1 MENELQLVD
10 DQQGRALRS
19 AQADKEMGV
28 SVNPYDNMLMIAVQ
42 AGNIDTIERM
52 MALKERHEANEAR
65 KAFTAAKA
73 AFKGE
78 ALNIVKDKYN
88 TQFKSWYSSLGNI
101 VSTVSPILSK
111 HGLSADWQIEQ
122 AGNNITVTCVL
133 SHALGHS
140 ESVPFT
146 VPPDDTGAKNE
157 IQKIKSSITYAKAV
171 TFESVCGM
179 ASTDANSDDDGN
191 ASSGPKAAEVEKTK
205 ALPIMSAKKFAN
217 ALVTVK
223 KGEYTAEEIKQWY
236 ALNADQELELLVATK
251 EAKAAQ

>member
-1 MENELQLVD
+1 MTEELQLVE
-10 DQQGRALRS
+10 DQQGAALPTVHQPQQL
-19 AQADKEMGV
+19 AAT
-28 SVNPYDNMLMIAVQ
+28 PDNMLMIAVQ
-42 AGNIDTIERM
+42 SGNIDLIERM
-52 MALKERHEANEAR
+52 VALKERMEAADAR

-78 ALNIVKDKYN
+78 ALRIVKDKYN

-122 AGNNITVTCVL
+122 AGSDITVTCVL

-146 VPPDDTGAKNE
+146 VPPDGTGAKNE

-179 ASTDANSDDDGN
+179 ASTDANMDDDGN
-191 ASSGPKAAEVEKTK
+191 ESASKAVEVEKTK
-205 ALPIMSAKKFAN
+205 ALPIMSATKFAN
-217 ALVTVK
+217 ALVAVK
-223 KGEYTAEEIKQWY
+223 KGEYTSEEIKQWY
-236 ALNADQELELLVATK
+236 VLTPDQELELLAETK
-251 EAKAAQ
+251 KAAAAKAAK